1 MRALQDVASA
11 MQGGQWEE
19 AMDLYTAAKSTWQ
32 ELRKSHDLRWYKSIL
47 REIQTSL
54 IVFDVNIII
63 DIVLD
68 RHQEELPVFL
78 RSFTTGWAYTRI
90 LSRGVEI
97 LQRLRRYEV
106 YTLTLSHK
114 FKIHK

>member
-1 MRALQDVASA
+1 MTCSIGD
-11 MQGGQWEE
+11 
-19 AMDLYTAAKSTWQ
+19 T
-32 ELRKSHDLRWYKSIL
+32 ELIDIFSN
-47 REIQTSL
+47 
-54 IVFDVNIII
+54 VNIVI
-63 DIVLD
+63 DDFVLD

-106 YTLTLSHK
+106 FRL
-114 FKIHK
+114 